1 MGLLFIRS
9 LVFYL
14 VSLRAKLLLAK
25 REEISKLPLK
35 PTVKQQVK
43 VASMRSHL
51 AKQVKDF
58 LWSSTMFLPSLEEGD
73 LKQFQ
78 MDVISTPADEF
89 VELEDPVEYSL
100 DEDICY
106 EDDPEDGFGGSSDL
120 PETAILPSVLK
131 SSCSN
136 WKKLVVQPNCNQ
148 FSHNRQSRF

>member
-14 VSLRAKLLLAK
+14 VSLRAKLLL
-25 REEISKLPLK
+25 EISKLPLK

-58 LWSSTMFLPSLEEGD
+58 LRSSTMFLPSLEEGD

-78 MDVISTPADEF
+78 MDAISTPADEF
-89 VELEDPVEYSL
+89 VEPEDPVDYSL
-100 DEDICY
+100 DEDISY

-120 PETAILPSVLK
+120 PETAILPLP
-131 SSCSN
+131 SN
-136 WKKLVVQPNCNQ
+136 IITVKLGPAIKPLVSIESKMLLP
-148 FSHNRQSRF
+148 